1 MVISSF
7 LVDYS
12 ALLKPN
18 VLAVLESLPDGG
30 LGFFLGLLQDSSLNV
45 FPLADLRPAGMAGDD
60 TRIFRIVWNDE
71 LVAAAFRATRLH
83 FTLTAHE
90 NPRR

>member
-1 MVISSF
+1 MLISSF

-12 ALLKPN
+12 ALLKPD
-18 VLAVLESLPDGG
+18 VLIALERLPDGG
-30 LGFFLGLLQDSSLNV
+30 LSFFLGFLQKGSLEV
-45 FPLADLRPAGMAGDD
+45 SPLADLRPAGMAGDD

-71 LVAAAFRATRLH
+71 LVAAALRATRLH

-90 NPRR
+90 DLRR